1 LAEISVDPWGQFG
14 QHSDEIIDVRAP
26 SEYAEDHIP
35 GAINLP
41 VLDDEE
47 RALVGTIYKQDS
59 PFKARKVGASL
70 VSKNISRHLS
80 EHFADKDGGYRPAV
94 YCWRG
99 GQRSMSLATILQAVG
114 WRTSLLEGGY
124 KSYRHAVVSALY
136 DQPIRANII
145 VLDGNTGTGKTAL
158 LHALV
163 AQGIQVL
170 DLEKYANHR
179 GSVLGGMAL
188 GPQPAQKQF
197 ESDIYEVLSGLLA
210 EQPVLVE
217 AESAKIGRLSLPPA
231 LREALQHA
239 PALMIAAP
247 LPARVAHLLTIYQVN
262 ILDTDLVAEK
272 LAYLRPIRGNEI
284 IDQWIEMARQHEW
297 PRLVSCL
304 LKDHYDPAYEH
315 GRVKRRLITLEH
327 ECVLLEDGSLDSKGV
342 TAVKNIIENKM
353 L

>member
-1 LAEISVDPWGQFG
+1 MAEISVDTWGQFG

-47 RALVGTIYKQDS
+47 RALVGRIYKQDS

-80 EHFADKDGGYRPAV
+80 GHFADKDGGYRPAV

-99 GQRSMSLATILQAVG
+99 GQRSLSLATILQAVG

-136 DQPIRANII
+136 EKPITAKLI
-145 VLDGNTGTGKTAL
+145 VVDGNTGTGKTAL
-158 LHALV
+158 LHELGAH
-163 AQGIQVL
+163 GIPVL
-170 DLEKYANHR
+170 DLEKHANHR

-188 GPQPAQKQF
+188 GPQPSQKQF
-197 ESDIYEVLSGLLA
+197 ESDIYEVLSKLVA
-210 EQPVLVE
+210 EKPVLVE
-217 AESAKIGRLSLPPA
+217 AESTKIGRLSLPPS
-231 LREALQHA
+231 LREALQQA
-239 PALMIAAP
+239 PALMIMAP
-247 LPARVAHLLTIYQVN
+247 LPARVAHLLNIYQVDM
-262 ILDTDLVAEK
+262 LEVDLVAEK
-272 LAYLRPIRGNEI
+272 LGYLRAIRGHKMV
-284 IDQWIEMARQHEW
+284 DQWIEMVRQQEW
-297 PRLVSCL
+297 PTLVSSL
-304 LKDHYDPAYEH
+304 LEDHYDPAYEY
-315 GRVKRRLITLEH
+315 GRVKRRLISGRH
-327 ECVLLEDGSLDSKGV
+327 ECILLEDGSVDVQRITSLQK
-342 TAVKNIIENKM
+342 IIENSF